1 MSTTG
6 FVYPVRARVLTSA
19 TFVPRI
25 SGVPFGYQMTHASA
39 ESYSPV
45 DPYRRFQSRAVA
57 RSARTLAR
65 TRAVL
70 ACVSDGLLH
79 PAAFERAYD
88 SFVGSRG
95 NGYAARLADVQARFL
110 AGLVRI
116 GFPAESGETTSPL
129 ASDPTRWFAQLAEEA
144 MQLRRASVAEW
155 QAEVTQAARAANTD
169 GARRVA
175 PSGPAAGRGQGVD
188 RLARIAALYL
198 ELIEGMSDVAAAG
211 EEDYFEHVFALAHG
225 TTSAPGVQFSGRLGE
240 AAETAVSIENTTAA
254 RRTVG
259 CSVGDVRRA
268 DGVGPAF
275 TPRVVVSPSQ
285 VVLEPGEDTQL
296 HVTLSLD
303 PAAFDSGAAYVGDLY
318 IHHDGH
324 PALHLPMRV
333 TAAPPRA
340 PEHDEHA

>member
-1 MSTTG
+1 MFTTG
-6 FVYPVRARVLTSA
+6 IVYPVRARVLTSA
-19 TFVPRI
+19 EFVPRI
-25 SGVPFGYQMTHASA
+25 SGVLFEYQMTHASA

-45 DPYRRFQSRAVA
+45 DPYRRFQSRSVA
-57 RSARTLAR
+57 RSARALAR

-70 ACVSDGLLH
+70 ASVSDGLLN
-79 PAAFERAYD
+79 PAVFEQAYD
-88 SFVGSRG
+88 SFIAARG

-116 GFPAESGETTSPL
+116 GFPAESGETTPSL
-129 ASDPTRWFAQLAEEA
+129 ASDPTGWFTQLADRA
-144 MQLRRASVAEW
+144 MQLRRASVAAL
-155 QAEVTQAARAANTD
+155 QTEVTRAARAANTD
-169 GARRVA
+169 APGVARPGSAAVLAQGAERLSRVT
-175 PSGPAAGRGQGVD
+175 
-188 RLARIAALYL
+188 ALYL
-198 ELIEGMSDVAAAG
+198 DLIEGMSDVAAAC

-225 TTSAPGVQFSGRLGE
+225 TTSAPGVQFAGRLGD

-254 RRTVG
+254 RSTVC

-285 VVLEPGEDTQL
+285 VVLEPGEDTQF

-303 PAAFDSGAAYVGDLY
+303 PPAFDSGAVYVGHLY
-318 IHHDGH
+318 VHRDGH
-324 PALHLPMRV
+324 PPLHLPMQI
-333 TAAPPRA
+333 TAAPPKV